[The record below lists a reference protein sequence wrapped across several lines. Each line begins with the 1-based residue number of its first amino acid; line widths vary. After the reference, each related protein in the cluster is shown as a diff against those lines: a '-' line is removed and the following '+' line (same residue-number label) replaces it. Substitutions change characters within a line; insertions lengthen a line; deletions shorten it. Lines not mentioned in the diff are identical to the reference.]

1 MGLLEG
7 KVVAITGAGAGIGRE
22 EALLC
27 AKNGAKVVVN
37 DLGGARD
44 GSGKDSKV
52 ADQVVAEIKKLGG
65 DAVGH
70 YEDISEEAGADK
82 LIKAGADKWG
92 RFDGLVNNAGILRDK
107 MSFNMT
113 VQEWDAVI
121 KVHLRGHFLAAR
133 AAARYF
139 REHKEQGGAIVNTT
153 STSGLLGN
161 AGQVNYSAAKLGIVG
176 LTSTLALEL
185 GKYARVNA
193 IAPMAY
199 TRMTSDLPMAE
210 MLKNYKPEHIAPL
223 VVFLLSDAAKGING
237 QTFGVF
243 GPWVQIYRL
252 ARPIYDF
259 KADGAS
265 WDPAKLAQKAEEMK
279 KVIEKVNWGYL
290 PGMPVP
296 DDKKV
301 KL

>member
-7 KVVAITGAGAGIGRE
+7 KVIGITGAGAGIGRE

-27 AKNGAKVVVN
+27 AKHGAKIVVN
-37 DLGGARD
+37 DLGGTRD
-44 GSGKDSKV
+44 GAGKDAKV
-52 ADQVVAEIKKLGG
+52 ADAVVEEIKKMGG

-70 YEDISEEAGADK
+70 YEDISEEAGADS

-92 RFDGLVNNAGILRDK
+92 SFDGLVNNAGILRDK

-121 KVHLRGHFLAAR
+121 KVHLRGHFLPAR

-139 REHKEQGGAIVNTT
+139 REHKDKGGAIVNTS

-161 AGQVNYSAAKLGIVG
+161 AGQANYSTAKLGIVG

-210 MLKNYKPEHIAPL
+210 MLKNYKPEHIAPM
-223 VVFLLSDAAKGING
+223 VVVLLSDAAKAING
-237 QTFGVF
+237 QVFGVF
-243 GPWVQIYRL
+243 GPWVQMYRL
-252 ARPIYDF
+252 PRPVFDW
-259 KADGAS
+259 KAEGAA
-265 WDPAKLAQKAEEMK
+265 WDPDKLASKVGEMK
-279 KVIEKVNWGYL
+279 AVADKINWGYL

-296 DDKKV
+296 DDKKI